1 MALTA
6 KQRKYLK
13 ALAHARKAVVQVGNA
28 GVTDRNEARAARQGC
43 RDCGFTDAVL
53 KETARALERHEL
65 IKVRLPAVERAARA
79 ELTRKL
85 CEGTEAEAVQEIG
98 RVAVLYRPAQKPR
111 LKLPE

>member
-13 ALAHARKAVVQVGNA
+13 ALAHPRKAVVQVGNA
-28 GVTDRNEARAARQGC
+28 GV
-43 RDCGFTDAVL
+43 TDAVL

-79 ELTRKL
+79 EMTRKL

-98 RVAVLYRPAQKPR
+98 RVAALYRRAQKPR
-111 LKLPE
+111 LIFPE